1 MLAARW
7 RLLDSGAGDGATNM
21 ATDHALLDRAA
32 DPSAADPSA
41 ADEAVLR
48 IYAWT
53 RPTLSFG
60 LHERARIPREAF
72 EAHDVDVVRRPT
84 GGRALLHHR
93 EVTYSVT
100 APVPPDAPGIG
111 LGESYRAINTL
122 LRNALARLGVVADEA
137 PRRGR
142 ASSPDGAPCFAE
154 PNVGELVVDGRKLV
168 GSAQRRDARALLQH
182 GSILLADDQAMIARL
197 RGDATLTAPPAA
209 TLVTALGREVSY
221 AEVRDALVS
230 ALTEAVAAPVLPLD
244 PASLADRI
252 NAHLPIYRSDE
263 WTFRR

>member
-1 MLAARW
+1 MLGTLAARW
-7 RLLDSGAGDGATNM
+7 RLLDSGAGEGATNM

-32 DPSAADPSA
+32 DPDA

-60 LHERARIPREAF
+60 LHERSRIPREAF
-72 EAHDVDVVRRPT
+72 AAEGVDVVRRPT

-100 APVPPDAPGIG
+100 APVPPEASAIG
-111 LGESYRAINTL
+111 LGASYRAINSL
-122 LRNALARLGVVADEA
+122 LRNALARLGVLADEA

-142 ASSPDGAPCFAE
+142 ASAPDGAPCFAE
-154 PNVGELVVDGRKLV
+154 PNVGELVIDGRKLV

-182 GSILLADDQAMIARL
+182 GSILLADDQGAIARL
-197 RGDATLTAPPAA
+197 RGDASLAAPAAA

-230 ALTEAVAAPVLPLD
+230 ALTETVSAPVVPLD
-244 PASLADRI
+244 PATLENRI
-252 NAHLPIYRSDE
+252 TAHLPTYRSDA